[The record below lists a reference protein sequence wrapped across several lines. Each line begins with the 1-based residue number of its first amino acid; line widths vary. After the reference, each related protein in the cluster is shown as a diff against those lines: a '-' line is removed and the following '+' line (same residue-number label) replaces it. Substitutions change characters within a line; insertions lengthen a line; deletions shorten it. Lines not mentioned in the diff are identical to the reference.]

1 MNEQQFGVYLESL
14 ALLTRE
20 EAHNRREDAFLR
32 DMVSNMVTANGL
44 NTVEYRKW
52 SSRVRSSAAQ
62 LKNNVSTIQ
71 LMQRTSTGALNE
83 ELDTYIWNFLQI
95 NPDKSR
101 HDVPWD
107 ELLKHTNKQFLP
119 SNDKEYVRESLENFR
134 QVSGES
140 MRDYTRKFRDLS
152 EQGFPSVER
161 SPDQVRTLIRFFI
174 KGLNSADIAKTV
186 LKASPASVSEAM
198 SAAIDAA
205 EMEETLHRLGHRKE
219 EPMDIS
225 SVKPAIQP
233 TDPLLLVTRQ
243 LERLTTKMA
252 AMEVQ
257 MQQSQPSYRPPRRQS
272 GKNRWTPDGKPI
284 CYNCH
289 NSGHI
294 SRVCPRNTQNSKFQN
309 QARSTQAMDIS
320 TIPSNSGPLPE
331 NY

>member
-1 MNEQQFGVYLESL
+1 MKG
-14 ALLTRE
+14 
-20 EAHNRREDAFLR
+20 
-32 DMVSNMVTANGL
+32 
-44 NTVEYRKW
+44 
-52 SSRVRSSAAQ
+52 
-62 LKNNVSTIQ
+62 
-71 LMQRTSTGALNE
+71 TSTGALNE

-219 EPMDIS
+219 EPGL
-225 SVKPAIQP
+225 
-233 TDPLLLVTRQ
+233 DPEGAFAGGGGR
-243 LERLTTKMA
+243 
-252 AMEVQ
+252 
-257 MQQSQPSYRPPRRQS
+257 
-272 GKNRWTPDGKPI
+272 
-284 CYNCH
+284 
-289 NSGHI
+289 
-294 SRVCPRNTQNSKFQN
+294 
-309 QARSTQAMDIS
+309 
-320 TIPSNSGPLPE
+320 PSNAAERAPRDPRAVPRWGPGAMPLE
-331 NY
+331 ALEF